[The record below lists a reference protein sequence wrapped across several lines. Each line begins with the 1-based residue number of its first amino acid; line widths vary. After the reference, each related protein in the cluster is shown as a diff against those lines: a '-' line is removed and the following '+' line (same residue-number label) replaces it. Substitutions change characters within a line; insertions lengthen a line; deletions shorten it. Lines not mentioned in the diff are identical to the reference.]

1 MRSHGPQNVEG
12 TEVREQAGEY
22 APIIFAHDAYKHVI
36 SFDLLSGAVSTRSSL
51 SPSLPLQFLIFFTK
65 QTHSR

>member
-1 MRSHGPQNVEG
+1 MQSHGPQNVEG
-12 TEVREQAGEY
+12 TEVREQTGEY

-51 SPSLPLQFLIFFTK
+51 SPSPPLAISHLFHK
-65 QTHSR
+65 ADP